1 MSQKSVIIVESP
13 SKAKTISKY
22 LDDQYEV
29 VACVGHVKDLPRGS
43 LGVDVDNK
51 FQMELVVLDDKK
63 DFFKQLASKA
73 KSAPEII
80 LATDPDREGEAIA
93 SHIAS
98 EVPDSKI
105 SRVQFTEITNFG
117 VKNGMEHK
125 VNIDENLVEAQRTR
139 RIIDRLVGYKIS
151 KVLWITL
158 QKNMNFVKQ
167 SLSAG
172 RVQSAALKIIID
184 RERKRAKFKKVTYFG
199 LSAKLLTSKKEALN
213 AKLFIIDSKRIAK
226 GQDFDQESGTLKKDG
241 LIALSGSQAK
251 ALVKEINPGPWV
263 VTNIEEKPKT
273 SNPKP
278 PFTTSTLQQEASR
291 KLKFSTRMT
300 MSTAQRLYEAG
311 LITYMRTDSIN
322 LSNEAISASRDVI
335 KKDFGSNYLLE
346 GPRQY
351 KGKVKNAQEAHEAI
365 RPAGRQFKTIK
376 DIKDSMGANESSLYE
391 LIWKRTIASQMKSA
405 KLKQTSITI
414 KNQNTEFRAN
424 GQVILFAGYMEVYV
438 EDGDDPK
445 SPNINKENILP
456 ELKENDHLSCENL
469 SIDESTTKPPA
480 RFTEAS
486 LVKEMEA
493 DGIGR
498 PSTYSAIINK
508 ILQKDYVRN
517 NKGSLTPTFLA
528 FAVTQLLENH
538 FTSLV
543 DAKFTAEMED
553 SLDAIARGE
562 QESLPF
568 MKEFYFG
575 SESDNGL
582 LAMLDEKID
591 IPKACIIPLNGDEKE
606 PIIARVGNYGPY
618 IQKGDLRRNIPD
630 ILAPGDITIEKAME
644 ILNHAPEKEDK
655 ELGPDPETGQ
665 IILLKVGPYGP
676 YVQLGDTKTRKSI
689 PKNVDLDSVN
699 IEYALSL
706 LSLPRNIGEHPES
719 KEPIFAD
726 YGRYGPYIKMGK
738 QNASLRGDE
747 TPLDITLEKAVELL
761 ANRNKKSST
770 LRSLG
775 SHPDSNEEIV
785 VKDGRYGPYVSDGKI
800 NASLNNSFEPDTITL
815 EQATELINEKR
826 AKGPT
831 KRKRKKKKK

>member
-22 LDDQYEV
+22 LDDQFEV

-43 LGVDVDNK
+43 LGVDVDND
-51 FQMELVVLDDKK
+51 FQMELVILDDKK
-63 DFFKQLASKA
+63 EFFKNLKSKA

-93 SHIAS
+93 AHIAS
-98 EVPDSKI
+98 EVPSAKI
-105 SRVQFTEITNFG
+105 SRVQFNEITNFG

-125 VNIDENLVEAQRTR
+125 ISIDEDLVEAQRTR

-172 RVQSAALKIIID
+172 RVQSAALKIVID
-184 RERKRAKFKKVTYFG
+184 RERRRAKFKKVTYFG
-199 LSAKLLTSKKEALN
+199 LSAELITDKNETLS
-213 AKLFIIDSKRIAK
+213 AKLFVMDSKRIAK
-226 GQDFDQESGTLKKDG
+226 GQDFDQESGELKKDG
-241 LIALSGSQAK
+241 LIALSSSQAK
-251 ALVKEINPGPWV
+251 ALVKELNTGPWV
-263 VTNIEEKPKT
+263 VSNIEEKPKV
-273 SNPKP
+273 SNPRP

-291 KLKFSTRMT
+291 KLKFNTRKT
-300 MSTAQRLYEAG
+300 MITAQRLYEAG

-322 LSNEAISASRDVI
+322 LSDEAINASRNI
-335 KKDFGSNYLLE
+335 INTNFGSDYLPE
-346 GPRQY
+346 TARQY

-365 RPAGRQFKTIK
+365 RPAGRKFKTIK
-376 DIKDSMGANESSLYE
+376 EVKDSINKDESNLYE

-405 KLKQTSITI
+405 QLKQTSITI
-414 KNQNTEFRAN
+414 KNQNTEFRAS
-424 GQVILFAGYMEVYV
+424 GQVILFSGYMEVYV
-438 EDGDDPK
+438 ESRDDPK
-445 SPNINKENILP
+445 APNINKENILP
-456 ELKENDHLSCENL
+456 ELKENEHLSCEDL

-508 ILQKDYVRN
+508 IQQKDYVRN

-538 FTSLV
+538 FNPLV
-543 DAKFTAEMED
+543 NLKFTAEMEN

-562 QESLPF
+562 KKSLPF

-575 SESDNGL
+575 TQSDSGL
-582 LAMLDEKID
+582 LKMLDEKID
-591 IPKACIIPLNGDEKE
+591 IPKACIIPLNGDGKE
-606 PIIARVGNYGPY
+606 SIIARVGNYGPY
-618 IQKGDLRRNIPD
+618 LQQGDVRRNIPD
-630 ILAPGDITIEKAME
+630 ILAPGDITIDKAIE
-644 ILNHAPEKEDK
+644 ILNETPEKEDK
-655 ELGPDPETGQ
+655 ELGTDPETGQ

-676 YVQLGDTKTRKSI
+676 YVQLGDTKSRKSI
-689 PKNVDLDSVN
+689 PKNVDLDTVK

-706 LSLPRNIGEHPES
+706 LALPRNVGEHPEGG
-719 KEPIFAD
+719 EPIFAD
-726 YGRYGPYIKMGK
+726 YGRYGPYLKMGK
-738 QNASLRGDE
+738 KNASLRGSE

-761 ANRNKKSST
+761 ANKNKKSST

-775 SHPDSNEEIV
+775 THPESKEEIV
-785 VKDGRYGPYVSDGKI
+785 VKEGRYGPYVSDGKI
-800 NASLNNSFEPDTITL
+800 NASLNNSYDSESVTL
-815 EQATELINEKR
+815 EQATELINERR
-826 AKGPT
+826 AKGPVK
-831 KRKRKKKKK
+831 KRRKKKKK

>member
-29 VACVGHVKDLPRGS
+29 IACVGHVKDLPRGS
-43 LGVDVDNK
+43 LGVDVDND
-51 FQMELVVLDDKK
+51 FQMELVILDDKK
-63 DFFKQLASKA
+63 DFFKNLASQA

-98 EVPDSKI
+98 EVPKVKI

-117 VKNGMEHK
+117 VKNGMQHK
-125 VNIDENLVEAQRTR
+125 IDIDENLVEAQRTR

-184 RERKRAKFKKVTYFG
+184 RERRRAKFKKVTYFG
-199 LSAKLLTSKKEALN
+199 LTAQLLTKKEETFNARLLN
-213 AKLFIIDSKRIAK
+213 IDSKRIAK
-226 GQDFDQESGTLKKDG
+226 GQDFDQETGELKKDG
-241 LIALSGSQAK
+241 LIALSKSQAK
-251 ALVKEINPGPWV
+251 ALVEEIDSGPWV
-263 VTNIEEKPKT
+263 VSNIEEKPKT

-291 KLKFSTRMT
+291 KLKFNTRKT
-300 MSTAQRLYEAG
+300 MSTAQKLYEAG

-322 LSNEAISASRDVI
+322 LSDEAINASREI
-335 KKDFGSNYLLE
+335 ISNDFGSEYL
-346 GPRQY
+346 PDNARHY

-365 RPAGRQFKTIK
+365 RPAGRRFKTVDQIK
-376 DIKDSMGANESSLYE
+376 NSIGPDESNLYE
-391 LIWKRTIASQMKSA
+391 LIWKRTVACQMKSA
-405 KLKQTSITI
+405 QLKLTSITI
-414 KNQNTEFRAN
+414 KNQNTEFRTS
-424 GQVILFAGYMEVYV
+424 GQVILFAGYMKVYV
-438 EDGDDPK
+438 ESRDDTK
-445 SPNINKENILP
+445 IPNINKENVLP
-456 ELKENDHLSCENL
+456 ELKENDHLSCNRI

-498 PSTYSAIINK
+498 PSTYSSIINK
-508 ILQKDYVRN
+508 IQQKDYVRN

-538 FTSLV
+538 FNPLV
-543 DAKFTAEMED
+543 DIKFTAEMED
-553 SLDAIARGE
+553 TLDAIARGE
-562 QESLPF
+562 QNSLPF

-575 SESDNGL
+575 SESETGL
-582 LAMLDEKID
+582 LKMLDEKID

-618 IQKGDLRRNIPD
+618 IQRGDVRRNIPD
-630 ILAPGDITIEKAME
+630 ILAPGDITIEKAIE
-644 ILNHAPEKEDK
+644 ILNETPEKEDK
-655 ELGPDPETGQ
+655 ELGTDPNTGEQ
-665 IILLKVGPYGP
+665 IILKVGPYGP
-676 YVQLGDTKTRKSI
+676 YVQLGDSKTRKSI
-689 PKNVDLDSVN
+689 PKNVDLNNVSID
-699 IEYALSL
+699 YALSL

-738 QNASLRGDE
+738 QNASLRGPE
-747 TPLDITLEKAVELL
+747 TPLDITIEKAVELL

-775 SHPDSNEEIV
+775 SHPESKEELV
-785 VKDGRYGPYVSDGKI
+785 VKDGRYGPYISDGKI
-800 NASLNNSFEPDTITL
+800 NASLNNSFDPESITL

-831 KRKRKKKKK
+831 KRKRRKKKK